1 MRVLVVGSG
10 GREHALAWKLL
21 QSSSVDGLI
30 CAPGNLGM
38 GEYGDLVDV
47 GAEDVAGITELAKK
61 RGVDLVIVGPEVPLV
76 NGLADELNRE
86 GVAVFGPSAGA
97 ARIEGSKSWANDLM
111 YRYGIP
117 CPSSISFKDSESAI
131 RYLDDV
137 SADSIV
143 VKADGLAAG
152 KGVVLPESHADGVS
166 AVRDALEYGVF
177 GDAGSTVVIEERLNG
192 LELSV
197 FAFVDGEDVSVPVA
211 ARDYKRAYDGDLGLN
226 TGGMGAYTSPSLC
239 SDFDL
244 DVIRDRILQP
254 VASALVE
261 EDCPYQGVLFAG
273 LMLTDSGPQV
283 IEFNCRFG
291 DPECE
296 VLMMRLDSDLAD
308 ICMAVADGSLSD
320 MTVEWNDAS
329 AVCVVVVSGGY
340 PSAYE
345 TGHRIE
351 MNVDSDGLGDDAMIF
366 HAGTSL
372 DDSGC
377 LVTAGGR
384 VLVATASS
392 VIGVSDARER
402 AYELVSGISFEDS
415 RHRIDI
421 GLCID

>member
-10 GREHALAWKLL
+10 GREHALAWKLS
-21 QSSSVDGLI
+21 QSASVDGLI
-30 CAPGNLGM
+30 CAPGNPGM
-38 GEYGDLVDV
+38 GEYAELVDI

-61 RGVDLVIVGPEVPLV
+61 RGVDLVVVGPEVPLV
-76 NGLADELNRE
+76 NGLADELDQA
-86 GVAVFGPSAGA
+86 GIAVFGPSARA
-97 ARIEGSKSWANDLM
+97 ARIEGSKSWANNLM

-117 CPSSISFKDSESAI
+117 CPRSISFKESEAAI
-131 RYLDDV
+131 RYIEDV
-137 SADSIV
+137 PADSIV

-152 KGVVLPESHADGVS
+152 KGVVLPESHADGVR
-166 AVRDALEYGVF
+166 AVRDALEHGIF

-192 LELSV
+192 PELSV
-197 FAFVDGEDVSVPVA
+197 FAFIDGEDVSVPVA
-211 ARDYKRAYDGDLGLN
+211 ARDYKRAYDSDLGLN

-239 SDFDL
+239 SDSEL
-244 DVIRDRILQP
+244 DIIRERILQP

-261 EDCPYQGVLFAG
+261 EGCPYQGVLFAG

-296 VLMMRLDSDLAD
+296 GLMMRLDSDLAD
-308 ICMAVADGSLSD
+308 ICMAVAEGSLSD
-320 MTVEWNDAS
+320 MTIEWNDDS
-329 AVCVVVVSGGY
+329 AVSVVVVSGGY

-345 TGHRIE
+345 TGYRIE
-351 MNVDSDGLGDDAMIF
+351 MNIDSNDMGNDAMIF

-372 DDSGC
+372 DDSGD

-392 VIGVSDARER
+392 SVGVSDARER
-402 AYELVSGISFEDS
+402 AYELVSGIAFQDS
-415 RHRIDI
+415 RHRSDI
-421 GLCID
+421 ALCID